1 MCGTDHFVIS
11 EDSVTEGSV
20 VLKCTD
26 SQKVC
31 QIYEVNY
38 NPSTLITKDCTI
50 TGLKPSTDYEFKVLH
65 IDSDQNLWPCKETPI
80 SITTLKSAAEDIE
93 EKSDEIN
100 QRRKLV
106 WEHPSESIYSGKFG
120 KIVKKEY
127 GKVTYKLTINLEFFK
142 YYELYSPSIH
152 KVSII

>member
-1 MCGTDHFVIS
+1 M
-11 EDSVTEGSV
+11 
-20 VLKCTD
+20 
-26 SQKVC
+26 
-31 QIYEVNY
+31 
-38 NPSTLITKDCTI
+38 ITKDCKCTI

-65 IDSDQNLWPCKETPI
+65 IDSDRNLWPCKETPI
-80 SITTLKSAAEDIE
+80 SITTLKSAAENIR

-106 WEHPSESIYSGKFG
+106 WEHHSKSFFSGKFG

-127 GKVTYKLTINLEFFK
+127 GKVTYKLTINLEIFK